1 MRDVAKHLIPCID
14 LTLLSESSTSA
25 DIMVLCDQA
34 QTTHGSVA
42 AVCVFPQWIDVAKAA
57 LQDTGIDVAT
67 VINFPRPTLSIDECQ
82 KAIESVVAGGV
93 EEIDVVMPYDL
104 LAQGGQ
110 ARVEKILK
118 RCREASQGHVLKV
131 IIESG
136 ELQSNELIQL
146 ASQLVV
152 DSGADFVKT
161 STGKAAVGATLQAA
175 ESILTVLKNSGTN
188 TGLKLSGGIRTMLS
202 AYEYVQLVERY
213 LGDQW
218 QQPARFRIGASQ
230 LLQDIIRQIEQPLA
244 Q

>member
-14 LTLLSESSTSA
+14 LTLLSNSSTSA
-25 DIMVLCDQA
+25 DVMVLCEQA
-34 QTTHGSVA
+34 QTAHGNVA
-42 AVCVFPQWIDVAKAA
+42 TVCVFPQWIEVAKPA
-57 LQDTGIDVAT
+57 LQGVGIEIAT
-67 VINFPRPTLSIDECQ
+67 VVNFPKPTLSIDECQ
-82 KAIESVVAGGV
+82 RDIETAIAKGAD
-93 EEIDVVMPYDL
+93 EIDLVMPYDL

-110 ARVEKILK
+110 SRVAKILK
-118 RCREASQGHVLKV
+118 RCRDTSQGHVLKV

-136 ELQSNELIQL
+136 ELGSDGLIRT
-146 ASQLVV
+146 ASELVV

-161 STGKAAVGATLQAA
+161 STGKTEVGATLQAA